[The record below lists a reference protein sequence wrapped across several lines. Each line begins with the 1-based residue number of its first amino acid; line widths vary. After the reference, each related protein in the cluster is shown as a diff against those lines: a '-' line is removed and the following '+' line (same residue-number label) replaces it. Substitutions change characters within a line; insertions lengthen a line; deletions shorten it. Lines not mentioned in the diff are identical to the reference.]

1 MNKERLH
8 FYLYATPTLLA
19 AILVVTLIL
28 PHDENTAARDAGD
41 ASADA
46 TVQENLRGQ
55 SMAIRPIPAAEA
67 NRPLS
72 GKAQLGEKIFHDPNL
87 SADRQ
92 VSCASCHV
100 LAHGGDDGLKL
111 SIGVSSA
118 VGDVNAPT
126 VFNSIYGFRQFWDGR
141 AADLNEQVSG
151 PLTNPVEMASNWD
164 IAVLRIK
171 ENAAYV
177 ADFMREYNGEISE
190 RTISDALV
198 RFESTLLTPNA
209 PFDRYLD
216 GDDNAIGADVKEGYS
231 RFTEYGCI
239 SCHQG
244 VNIGGNL
251 FQKFGIM
258 GDYFADRGNPTKAD
272 LGRFNVTGD
281 EADRNVFKVPG
292 LRNIAVTAPY
302 FHDGSA
308 ETLDAAVTIM
318 GRYQLGRNLSDED
331 RRYIVA
337 FLESLTGEYRGE
349 RLQP

>member
-1 MNKERLH
+1 MSKDRLR
-8 FYLYATPTLLA
+8 FYLYATPALLA
-19 AILVVTLIL
+19 AALVVALIV
-28 PHDENTAARDAGD
+28 PHDENTAQPARDFGGANAVVRND
-41 ASADA
+41 
-46 TVQENLRGQ
+46 LHGQ
-55 SMAIRPIPAAEA
+55 NMAILPIPVAEVS
-67 NRPLS
+67 RPLS
-72 GKAQLGEKIFHDPNL
+72 GQAQLGEKIFHDPNL

-92 VSCASCHV
+92 VSCASCHI
-100 LAHGGDDGLKL
+100 LAHGGDDGFKL
-111 SIGVSSA
+111 STGVGGA
-118 VGDVNAPT
+118 IGDVNAPT
-126 VFNSIYGFRQFWDGR
+126 VFNSVYGFRQFWDGR

-151 PLTNPVEMASNWD
+151 PLTNPVEMASSWD

-177 ADFMREYNGEISE
+177 ADFAREYKGEISA

-209 PFDRYLD
+209 PFDRHLN
-216 GDDNAIGADVKEGYS
+216 GDDSAINEDIREGYR

-244 VNIGGNL
+244 INVGGNF
-251 FQKFGIM
+251 FQKFGVV
-258 GDYFADRGNPTKAD
+258 GDYFADRGNSTKAD

-281 EADRNVFKVPG
+281 EADRNVFKVPT

-318 GRYQLGRNLSDED
+318 GRYQLGRDLSAED
-331 RRYIVA
+331 RRYIIA